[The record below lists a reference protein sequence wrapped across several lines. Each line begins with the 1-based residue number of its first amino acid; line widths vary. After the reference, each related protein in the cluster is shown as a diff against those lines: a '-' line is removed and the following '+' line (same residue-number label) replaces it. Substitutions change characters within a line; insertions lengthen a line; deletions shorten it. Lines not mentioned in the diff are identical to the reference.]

1 MVAGKDRDK
10 PAHRVQ
16 KMWGEFVRQIENERN
31 PESLFTDMHKSA
43 EGERLYAIRPRPR
56 EKQLL
61 VVSIGALFPK
71 SG

>member
-1 MVAGKDRDK
+1 
-10 PAHRVQ
+10 
-16 KMWGEFVRQIENERN
+16 MWGEFVRQIENERN